1 MHVMASQ
8 DASAPV
14 TLRTRKFITNRLL
27 QRRQFVLD
35 VIHPSR
41 PNVSRAELSEKLAS
55 LYKAN
60 KEQVVVFG
68 MKTKFGGG
76 RSTGF
81 GFIYDTREAMN
92 FEPRHRLVRVGL
104 AKKVEKPS
112 RKLRKERKNRA
123 KKVTGVAKK
132 KAGDPAK
139 KNELFLDDT
148 PELFP
153 ATETITTTPA
163 STDLPSSSLS
173 PSLPSDPASD
183 FVDFSFDPEGQEYQ
197 HFEASINQQEEEE
210 RELLQDYLDHE
221 PPSPCAFDEQDSPT
235 LAKLD
240 SAQNQEAEQFH
251 LRRFEFDEGRQDTAC
266 YIDSTESI
274 SSPPRTRKS
283 RLSRASVDDLRSAS
297 REASSAS
304 ALLLRLPDRRGTN
317 STAHL
322 SIHAPGLSSA
332 SAHWAPLPSR
342 LGPDAP
348 LRSALIVDELSSSS
362 IPLVRLESGSPPG
375 QRRKSSLPL
384 LRTSRLSQHSSS
396 KSFEAQASSFPK
408 RGSAKRDSSAHR
420 LATSFSTADVDC
432 PPTLSTSALHRVRVS
447 SPLVS
452 RVAACDSL
460 KTTRVLLSPT
470 IYEQEHSDQTDY
482 LATEHSLGE
491 PDSAM
496 PWYGNNT
503 SNTTVQRQQGFG
515 GAPMTPA
522 ASGAGGGQ
530 GYNGNGAPN
539 GQYQQGGAIPGN
551 SADAGGPVYPALHL
565 HPMNDT
571 FAPKQISLA
580 PPGPHNKVK
589 VGRQTNQKTAPHP
602 SNGFF
607 DSKVLSRMHAEV
619 WCQDGKV
626 FIKDVKSSNGTFI
639 NGERLSPEAQE
650 SEVFE
655 LHSEDLVEFGIDIVG
670 DDNKTIIHH
679 KVACRVY
686 LVLTADDAV
695 NMRNDFANMYRAGA
709 GNGAGNATSTTHSS
723 AMGGASVGPGAEGG
737 LRRGKGSMS
746 FDHILGR
753 LQMELQKS
761 RETGSEIGSL
771 NSTLGELQ
779 DSLGGGL
786 PPMQEAPYPHL
797 VPTGATTSEE
807 GAAESNATSS
817 AAVAA
822 LQAQLAETQSSISTQ
837 VDKIR
842 ALESMLAE
850 HELIKAEVGS
860 IKSQMEEAKRE
871 LDEMANSKKSLSG
884 NGSHTLSEHLF
895 QRDGLPSHTGS
906 FGSAEDFDDGAS
918 MASMDTVTP
927 GADVGDAPRG
937 ADEIEEAD
945 TDPEILQNHV
955 GPRAPPD
962 MPPELAAREA
972 AASAAA
978 AAQGA
983 SNAAK
988 SASSL
993 ASHADEQLKAQN
1005 NALAARLDVL
1015 ESQLEEALSFGRTL
1029 QTQHVLATET
1039 VKALEQ
1045 KVQSLEKQVQDH
1057 SQSVQGKI
1065 TEVLE
1070 GRFSQWKDE
1079 IEAGWKQEKHS
1090 WEEER
1095 DRLRAVIEAWDTA
1108 NGRLEEQAAAQIAAG
1123 TSSTPLSETGGSSS
1137 PAASVAG
1144 SQTSGQTRRRA
1155 SKSAKRRAAKRHL
1168 NPTLRALLYKSSHN
1182 EPLDDDEGS
1191 YSSEEGDSHSGIASS
1206 SGAASPARPG
1216 LGGKRRSS
1224 SNFPHT
1230 LQDIGENASRS
1241 VQDAGRGAASSLT
1254 AAGGGAIGG
1263 TATDGTRGGGKSSG
1277 ADPSTGGGLRL
1288 EKPHAMAGLSAV
1300 VALVGIVYYTS
1311 AYTKCGPTS

>member
-1 MHVMASQ
+1 M
-8 DASAPV
+8 
-14 TLRTRKFITNRLL
+14 
-27 QRRQFVLD
+27 
-35 VIHPSR
+35 
-41 PNVSRAELSEKLAS
+41 
-55 LYKAN
+55 
-60 KEQVVVFG
+60 
-68 MKTKFGGG
+68 
-76 RSTGF
+76 
-81 GFIYDTREAMN
+81 
-92 FEPRHRLVRVGL
+92 
-104 AKKVEKPS
+104 
-112 RKLRKERKNRA
+112 
-123 KKVTGVAKK
+123 
-132 KAGDPAK
+132 
-139 KNELFLDDT
+139 
-148 PELFP
+148 
-153 ATETITTTPA
+153 TPA
-163 STDLPSSSLS
+163 S
-173 PSLPSDPASD
+173 
-183 FVDFSFDPEGQEYQ
+183 
-197 HFEASINQQEEEE
+197 
-210 RELLQDYLDHE
+210 
-221 PPSPCAFDEQDSPT
+221 
-235 LAKLD
+235 
-240 SAQNQEAEQFH
+240 
-251 LRRFEFDEGRQDTAC
+251 
-266 YIDSTESI
+266 
-274 SSPPRTRKS
+274 
-283 RLSRASVDDLRSAS
+283 
-297 REASSAS
+297 
-304 ALLLRLPDRRGTN
+304 
-317 STAHL
+317 
-322 SIHAPGLSSA
+322 PG
-332 SAHWAPLPSR
+332 
-342 LGPDAP
+342 
-348 LRSALIVDELSSSS
+348 
-362 IPLVRLESGSPPG
+362 
-375 QRRKSSLPL
+375 
-384 LRTSRLSQHSSS
+384 
-396 KSFEAQASSFPK
+396 
-408 RGSAKRDSSAHR
+408 
-420 LATSFSTADVDC
+420 
-432 PPTLSTSALHRVRVS
+432 
-447 SPLVS
+447 
-452 RVAACDSL
+452 
-460 KTTRVLLSPT
+460 
-470 IYEQEHSDQTDY
+470 
-482 LATEHSLGE
+482 
-491 PDSAM
+491 
-496 PWYGNNT
+496 
-503 SNTTVQRQQGFG
+503 
-515 GAPMTPA
+515 
-522 ASGAGGGQ
+522 GGGQ
-530 GYNGNGAPN
+530 GYNANGAPN

-551 SADAGGPVYPALHL
+551 SAGDAGGLVYPALHL

-695 NMRNDFANMYRAGA
+695 NMRNDFANMYRAGG
-709 GNGAGNATSTTHSS
+709 GNGAGGNATSTTHSS

-779 DSLGGGL
+779 ESLGGGL

-797 VPTGATTSEE
+797 VPTGATASQE

-871 LDEMANSKKSLSG
+871 LDEMANAKKILPE
-884 NGSHTLSEHLF
+884 NGSHTLSQHLF
-895 QRDGLPSHTGS
+895 QRDGLPSQTGS
-906 FGSAEDFDDGAS
+906 SGSAEDFDDGAS
-918 MASMDTVTP
+918 VASIDTVTP
-927 GADVGDAPRG
+927 GADMGDAPQG

-945 TDPEILQNHV
+945 TDPDILQNHV

-1039 VKALEQ
+1039 VKALEE

-1057 SQSVQGKI
+1057 SQSVHGKI

-1095 DRLRAVIEAWDTA
+1095 DRLRAVIDAWDSA
-1108 NGRLEEQAAAQIAAG
+1108 NGKLEEQAAAQIAAG
-1123 TSSTPLSETGGSSS
+1123 SSSNPPSETGGSSS

-1144 SQTSGQTRRRA
+1144 SHSSGQTRRRA

-1168 NPTLRALLYKSSHN
+1168 NPTLRALLYKASHN
-1182 EPLDDDEGS
+1182 EPLDDDEGG
-1191 YSSEEGDSHSGIASS
+1191 YSSEEGERDSGVVSS
-1206 SGAASPARPG
+1206 SGAASPLRPG
-1216 LGGKRRSS
+1216 LGSKRRSS
-1224 SNFPHT
+1224 SNFAHT

-1241 VQDAGRGAASSLT
+1241 VQDAGRGVASSI
-1254 AAGGGAIGG
+1254 AGAGGGRGAPEG
-1263 TATDGTRGGGKSSG
+1263 TDTDGTRSGSGKSSG
-1277 ADPSTGGGLRL
+1277 ASLNKDGRPAAGLRL
-1288 EKPHAMAGLSAV
+1288 EVSSLAMSQEG
-1300 VALVGIVYYTS
+1300 
-1311 AYTKCGPTS
+1311 